1 MWRDN
6 APFPTTTVIG
16 FDDAAGVHHAVR
28 RCARPYTG
36 VLDDVYR
43 RCVDRDAFGIPESAS
58 ASIGTVSA
66 DGDTVDARWETSED
80 GVTWNLDFEL
90 TYVRE
95 R

>member
-1 MWRDN
+1 MWRE
-6 APFPTTTVIG
+6 APG
-16 FDDAAGVHHAVR
+16 FSQR
-28 RCARPYTG
+28 
-36 VLDDVYR
+36 
-43 RCVDRDAFGIPESAS
+43 F
-58 ASIGTVSA
+58 IGTVSA